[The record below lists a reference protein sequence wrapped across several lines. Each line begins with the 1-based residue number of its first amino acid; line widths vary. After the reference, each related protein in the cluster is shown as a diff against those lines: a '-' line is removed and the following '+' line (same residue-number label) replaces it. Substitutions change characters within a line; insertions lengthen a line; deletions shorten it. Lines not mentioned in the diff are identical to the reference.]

1 MPLPRRH
8 PFIGSPTGRSPHVA
22 RGLGLGFWLLLASL
36 WALHAQTPGSEA
48 PAAAAAGGAA
58 AVTATEPAEPAP
70 NSNASC
76 MECHSDPKL
85 SMRKAGKKFPLF
97 VEETVL
103 TTSAHRSL
111 DCIDC
116 HEDFDGESTPHRK
129 PMVPVDCFS
138 CHEKTG
144 KKHPFHARL
153 SLQPMPVGE
162 DTSCTACHG
171 SHAVAE
177 VKKPNFPFAAGSQH
191 QACSKC
197 HEEVGARFAASAHGT
212 AVVRHA
218 PNSPDCL
225 ACHRQASPR
234 KDAPVTLE
242 HKLAQTKL
250 CESCH
255 VDKADVADKSL
266 RGNHFVESY
275 EKSVHGLALAAG
287 KADAAT
293 CVDCH
298 GSHEMNRAMA
308 SDAKINRRHV
318 AETCSS
324 CHEKMA
330 KEFNASVHASAL
342 EQGNLDSPTCTT
354 CHGEHTILTHTN
366 PLSPVHKENVAREV
380 CATCHASLRLTEK
393 YGLASHMF
401 QTFSDSYHGLAV
413 RGGAVEV
420 VNCASCHSSHAIK
433 AQDDP
438 TSTVHKDNLVQTCGQ
453 CHPGANARF
462 TVGKVHVSPEAK
474 EGAGGNHPL
483 LYLVS
488 SLYTLLIVVCVGG
501 MALHNVLDFTRKIL
515 RKLAIQKGLIE
526 EEHVAHRLYLRMTG
540 QERLQHGTLVISFVL
555 LVVTGFMLRFP
566 EAWWVVGIRNL
577 NSHAFEWRSL
587 IHRVA
592 GVVLLLAG
600 VWHVCYLA
608 FTTAG
613 RSLFR
618 DLWPRRRDFT
628 DPLAVL
634 KFNLGLSPVKPAFPR
649 FSYIEKAEYWALV
662 WGTILMGVTGVILW
676 FDNTSMGLFTK
687 LGFDLSRTIHFYEAV
702 LATLAIIVWHFY
714 FVIFNP
720 DVYPVNLAWLTGRM
734 SEREMLEEHP
744 LELARLKALEAEQEK
759 AKLPAPPE
767 TPPEPPT
774 KDSA

>member
-1 MPLPRRH
+1 MPCPRRH
-8 PFIGSPTGRSPHVA
+8 PPVGSLP
-22 RGLGLGFWLLLASL
+22 GLCPWVRWWLIAQLWLLG
-36 WALHAQTPGSEA
+36 ALHAQTPAKEAAPAEATPA
-48 PAAAAAGGAA
+48 PAAAAAAA
-58 AVTATEPAEPAP
+58 EPAEPPP

-76 MECHSDPKL
+76 LECHSDPKL

-97 VEETVL
+97 VEEKTL
-103 TTSAHRSL
+103 TDSAHRSL

-116 HEDFDGESTPHRK
+116 HEDFDGESNPHRK
-129 PMVPVDCFS
+129 PMVPVDCAS

-144 KKHPFHARL
+144 KKHAFHSSL
-153 SLQPMPVGE
+153 SLKPLPAGQ

-171 SHAVAE
+171 THAVAE
-177 VKKPNFPFAAGSQH
+177 VKKPNFPFAPGSQH
-191 QACSKC
+191 LACAKC
-197 HEEVGARFAASAHGT
+197 HEDVGKRFEASAHGH
-212 AVVRHA
+212 AVLRNA
-218 PNSPDCL
+218 KNSPDCL
-225 ACHRQASPR
+225 SCHRQPSPP
-234 KDAPVTLE
+234 KNSPQTLE
-242 HKLAQTKL
+242 HKLALTRL

-255 VDKADVADKSL
+255 VDKVSVAEKSL
-266 RGNHFVESY
+266 RGTHFVESY

-287 KADAAT
+287 KADTAT
-293 CVDCH
+293 CIDCH

-308 SDAKINRRHV
+308 SDARVNRLHV
-318 AETCSS
+318 AETCSA
-324 CHEKMA
+324 CHEKQSQA
-330 KEFNASVHASAL
+330 FHSSVHASAL
-342 EQGNLDSPTCTT
+342 IEGNQDSPTCTT

-380 CATCHASLRLTEK
+380 CATCHASLKLTAK
-393 YGLASHMF
+393 YGLASHTF
-401 QTFSDSYHGLAV
+401 QTFSDSFHGLAV
-413 RGGAVEV
+413 RGGSVEV

-433 AQDDP
+433 SQDDP
-438 TSTVHKDNLVQTCGQ
+438 TSTVHKDNLIQTCGQ
-453 CHPGANARF
+453 CHPGANSRF
-462 TVGKVHVSPEAK
+462 TVGKVHVSPEAESGK
-474 EGAGGNHPL
+474 GGNHPL

-488 SLYTLLIVVCVGG
+488 SLYTLLIIVCVGG
-501 MALHNVLDFTRKIL
+501 MAVHNILDFTRKIL
-515 RKLAIQKGLIE
+515 RKLAIQKGQIE

-540 QERLQHGTLVISFVL
+540 QERLQHATLVISFVL
-555 LVVTGFMLRFP
+555 LVVSGFMLRFP

-577 NSHAFEWRSL
+577 NSHAFEWRGL

-592 GVVLLLAG
+592 GVVLLAAG

-608 FTTAG
+608 FTEAG

-618 DLWPRRRDFT
+618 DLWLRRRDFT
-628 DPLAVL
+628 DPWAVL
-634 KFNLGLSPVKPAFPR
+634 RFNLGLSPTKPAFPR

-662 WGTILMGVTGVILW
+662 WGTLLMGVTGIVLW
-676 FDNTSMGLFTK
+676 FDNISMGLLTK

-734 SEREMLEEHP
+734 SEKEMLEEHP

-759 AKLPAPPE
+759 AKHAAAPE
-767 TPPEPPT
+767 KPPEPPV